1 MVKCRFA
8 KEKNNDN
15 YGIIPSILNE
25 LLYKRKM
32 VKKLMEKE
40 VDKFKKNIL
49 DGE

>member
-1 MVKCRFA
+1 MCRFA

-15 YGIIPSILNE
+15 YGIIPTILND
-25 LLYKRKM
+25 LLLKRKM

-40 VDKFKKNIL
+40 NDKFKKSIL